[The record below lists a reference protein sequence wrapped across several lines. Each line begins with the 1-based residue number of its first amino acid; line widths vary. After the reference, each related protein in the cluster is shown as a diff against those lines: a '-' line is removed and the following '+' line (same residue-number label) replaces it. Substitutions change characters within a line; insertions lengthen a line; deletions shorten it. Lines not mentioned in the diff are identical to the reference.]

1 MDVMKSLE
9 WRSENWYVS
18 QYNSLVENAIPEDAF
33 ISDCTLREGEQQA
46 GVVLSRKEKIRLA
59 HLLNEI
65 GIPQLE
71 IGMPA
76 VSIEEEGNIKAI
88 AKERLK
94 AKLIA
99 VCRSVKEDIDKA
111 EGCGVWG
118 VICSLPIGELQIKY
132 KLKWPEEKLIEVATQ
147 ITSYAHQRG
156 FYVVLSPYDTTRAD
170 PSFLDAF
177 LKTVTREGW
186 VDRVRIVDT
195 TGGINPQAIAYLV
208 QKMRELTGKPIEVH
222 CHNDFGLAT
231 ANTLAALSAGAQVA
245 STALNGMGERA
256 GCAATEEVA
265 LALCILYGRDMG
277 LDLSKFYK
285 ASALLQEYSGV
296 KLQRHKAVVGDG
308 AFAQEAGLVVT
319 GWKEFPFTAEP
330 YLPELVG
337 QKATL
342 LLGKKS
348 GKDSIGIKLK
358 EMGLCASE
366 KEVSEILRQVKHK
379 AQRAKEAIG
388 DKEFETIVKKVTQEG
403 KKG

>member
-9 WRSENWYVS
+9 WRSQNWYIS
-18 QYNSLVENAIPEDAF
+18 QYNSLVENAIPEGVF

-88 AKERLK
+88 ARERLK

-99 VCRSVKEDIDKA
+99 VCRSVREDIDKA
-111 EGCGVWG
+111 EDCGVWG

-170 PSFLDAF
+170 PSFLEAF

-195 TGGINPQAIAYLV
+195 VGGINLQAIAYLV
-208 QKMRELTGKPIEVH
+208 QKVRELTGKPIEVH

-285 ASALLQEYSGV
+285 ASALLQKYSGV

-337 QKATL
+337 QRATL

-358 EMGLCASE
+358 EMGLLASE
-366 KEVSEILRQVKHK
+366 KQVSEILRQVKHK
-379 AQRAKEAIG
+379 AQRSKEPVG
-388 DKEFETIVKKVTQEG
+388 DKELETIVRKVTQKR